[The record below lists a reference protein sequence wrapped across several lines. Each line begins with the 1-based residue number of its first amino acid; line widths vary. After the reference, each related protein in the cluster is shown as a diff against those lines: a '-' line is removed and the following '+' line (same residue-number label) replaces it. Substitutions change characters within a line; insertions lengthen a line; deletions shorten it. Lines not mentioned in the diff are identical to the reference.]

1 MDCRFCKL
9 ENIGHEGGLD
19 YKCPYC
25 GYSFTVSKMGVFY
38 DNMMKMPLS
47 SWLLASILWFS
58 AMLTGVLFG
67 LGFTS
72 SSLQTTILF
81 LFLYGGSAFLYGG
94 SVSID
99 YFETVVKYLLQ
110 LIRGKKPN
118 FKEVK
123 KEVQISRK
131 EKIVKEMAQGAALE
145 VENKRHID
153 TDIRPG
159 EKKAPKIASSFLA
172 GLWTILLGIFF
183 VIIFST
189 VFPSF
194 PVN

>member
-9 ENIGHEGGLD
+9 EDIVHDEGLS

-25 GYSFTVSKMGVFY
+25 GYSFSVSKMGVFY

-47 SWLLASILWFS
+47 SMLLASILWFS

-81 LFLYGGSAFLYGG
+81 LFLYGGSAFVYGG

-99 YFETVVKYLLQ
+99 FFETIMKYLFQ
-110 LIRGKKPN
+110 LIRGKKPI

-131 EKIVKEMAQGAALE
+131 EKIVKEMTQGAAMA
-145 VENKRHID
+145 VDTKKHID

-159 EKKAPKIASSFLA
+159 EKKTPKVAASFLA

-183 VIIFST
+183 IIIFSN
-189 VFPSF
+189 VFPTIR
-194 PVN
+194 

>member
-9 ENIGHEGGLD
+9 EDIGHIEGYE

-25 GYSFTVSKMGVFY
+25 GYSFKVSRMAMFY
-38 DNMMKMPLS
+38 DNMMKMPLAS
-47 SWLLASILWFS
+47 MLLASILWFS

-81 LFLYGGSAFLYGG
+81 LFIYGGSAFIYGG

-99 YFETVVKYLLQ
+99 FFETMFKYFLK
-110 LIRGKKPN
+110 LIKGKRPN
-118 FKEVK
+118 FEEVK
-123 KEVQISRK
+123 KEVQVSRK
-131 EKIVKEMAQGAALE
+131 EKIVKEMTQGAA
-145 VENKRHID
+145 VETDTKKHIV

-159 EKKAPKIASSFLA
+159 EKKVPKVAASFLA
-172 GLWTILLGIFF
+172 GLWTILLGTFF
-183 VIIFST
+183 VIIFSN
-189 VFPSF
+189 VFPTIR
-194 PVN
+194 

>member
-9 ENIGHEGGLD
+9 EDIGHIEG
-19 YKCPYC
+19 YEYRCPYC
-25 GYSFTVSKMGVFY
+25 GYSFSVSRMAMFY

-81 LFLYGGSAFLYGG
+81 LFIYGGSAFLYGG

-99 YFETVVKYLLQ
+99 FFETMGKYLLK
-110 LIRGKKPN
+110 LISGKRPN
-118 FKEVK
+118 FEEVK
-123 KEVQISRK
+123 NEVQVSRK
-131 EKIVKEMAQGAALE
+131 EKIVKEMTQGLAAE
-145 VENKRHID
+145 VGTKKHIV

-159 EKKAPKIASSFLA
+159 EKKIPKIASSFLA
-172 GLWTILLGIFF
+172 GLWTILLGTFF
-183 VIIFST
+183 VIIFSN
-189 VFPSF
+189 VFPTIR
-194 PVN
+194 

>member
-9 ENIGHEGGLD
+9 GDIGHIEGYE

-25 GYSFTVSKMGVFY
+25 GYSFTVSRMAMFY
-38 DNMMKMPLS
+38 DNMMKMPLA

-72 SSLQTTILF
+72 SSLQTTLLF
-81 LFLYGGSAFLYGG
+81 LFLYGGSAFIYGG

-99 YFETVVKYLLQ
+99 YFETVIKYLLK
-110 LIRGKKPN
+110 LIRGKRLN
-118 FKEVK
+118 FEEVK

-131 EKIVKEMAQGAALE
+131 VKIVKEMSQGAAIE
-145 VENKRHID
+145 VETKKHID

-159 EKKAPKIASSFLA
+159 EKKVPKIASSFLA
-172 GLWTILLGIFF
+172 GLWTILLATFF
-183 VIIFST
+183 AIIFSN
-189 VFPSF
+189 VFPTIR
-194 PVN
+194 

>member
-9 ENIGHEGGLD
+9 EDIGHIEGYE

-25 GYSFTVSKMGVFY
+25 GYSFTVSRMAMFY
-38 DNMMKMPLS
+38 DNMMKMPLAS
-47 SWLLASILWFS
+47 MLLASILWFS

-81 LFLYGGSAFLYGG
+81 LFIYGGSAFIYGG

-99 YFETVVKYLLQ
+99 FFETMFKYFLK
-110 LIRGKKPN
+110 LIRGKRPN
-118 FKEVK
+118 FGEVK
-123 KEVQISRK
+123 KEVQVSRK
-131 EKIVKEMAQGAALE
+131 EKIVKEMTQGAVVE
-145 VENKRHID
+145 VDTKKHIV

-159 EKKAPKIASSFLA
+159 EKKIPKIANSFLA
-172 GLWTILLGIFF
+172 GLWSILLGTFF
-183 VIIFST
+183 VIIFSN
-189 VFPSF
+189 VFPTIR
-194 PVN
+194 

>member
-9 ENIGHEGGLD
+9 EDIVHEEGLS
-19 YKCPYC
+19 YKCQYC
-25 GYSFTVSKMGVFY
+25 GYSFSVSKMGVFY

-81 LFLYGGSAFLYGG
+81 LFIYGGSAFLYGG

-99 YFETVVKYLLQ
+99 FFETMGKYLLK
-110 LIRGKKPN
+110 LISGKKPN
-118 FKEVK
+118 FEEVK
-123 KEVQISRK
+123 KEIQVSRK
-131 EKIVKEMAQGAALE
+131 EKIVKEMSQGLAAE
-145 VENKRHID
+145 VGTKKHIV

-159 EKKAPKIASSFLA
+159 EKKIPKIASSFLA
-172 GLWTILLGIFF
+172 GLWTILLGTFF
-183 VIIFST
+183 VIIFSN
-189 VFPSF
+189 VFPTIR
-194 PVN
+194 